1 MEHNIK
7 ANGSS
12 IRPTE
17 KVKSFTPTKTVMME
31 NGNFKIL
38 KIGFLAKKTEKDF
51 MYFNKEDHTKGTF

>member
-1 MEHNIK
+1 
-7 ANGSS
+7 
-12 IRPTE
+12 
-17 KVKSFTPTKTVMME
+17 MME